1 MKRVL
6 AGIGFIGF
14 AALSLL
20 HVVSLCRIGVYYGPG
35 LHWIASSNFGL
46 EEVQSRGADYRST
59 AKNGRHSAEH
69 VLFSPLLLAEH
80 SPG

>member
-35 LHWIASSNFGL
+35 LLWIAASAAGL
-46 EEVQSRGADYRST
+46 LWLAFLGLVGRGMYVQQLRSRRS
-59 AKNGRHSAEH
+59 
-69 VLFSPLLLAEH
+69 
-80 SPG
+80 